1 MYCLHIYFLYDFL
14 IHLTDYITPD
24 YTALIKIR
32 ETGHYI
38 DERVDKIKRRYAI
51 TTVPDYR
58 CVSRVGGQPAYPRH
72 HRHHHQRPVGSPAHG
87 TFQS

>member
-38 DERVDKIKRRYAI
+38 DERVDKKKTQIC
-51 TTVPDYR
+51 DY
-58 CVSRVGGQPAYPRH
+58 Y
-72 HRHHHQRPVGSPAHG
+72 G
-87 TFQS
+87 T